1 MGLRLRWLGS
11 DRLTIRDLLV
21 IVRECSSLS
30 PIARWSDPDAFGW
43 GVQEYILAAVFDV
56 LQGANWQRS
65 GGQGKKPEP
74 IGRPGAIKR
83 HSDVNDMSDNP
94 MGANESGVFRGE
106 STPLNELMDWLG
118 WSASRDEQIV
128 TAYLNGEGTYAV
140 LGARFGVS
148 ASTVGRL
155 VRENRA

>member
-56 LQGANWQRS
+56 LQGANWQR
-65 GGQGKKPEP
+65 GGGRGTPPQSLP
-74 IGRPGAIKR
+74 RPGMR
-83 HSDVNDMSDNP
+83 DGRSSRRQNGGLDELP
-94 MGANESGVFRGE
+94 MGANESGVFMGE
-106 STPLNELMDWLG
+106 ATPLNELMEWLG
-118 WSASRDEQIV
+118 WK
-128 TAYLNGEGTYAV
+128 
-140 LGARFGVS
+140 
-148 ASTVGRL
+148 
-155 VRENRA
+155 